1 MDTLG
6 SGSFGKVKRVQ
17 SKNTQEFF
25 ALKFLTKSQISELK
39 LWTQLRNEIR
49 ILLICNH
56 PSIIKIHA
64 VFEDPK
70 NIILVMELFNGKT
83 LFQHLV
89 KKRRLAEPEVKV
101 VMKKV
106 VEAVCYLHSMSP
118 KILHRD
124 LKPENILILNE

>member
-1 MDTLG
+1 MQQDIDSLLSFPMIAELNKQFKAEHRCEDLTTLFIEMDTLG

-17 SKNTQEFF
+17 SKNTQEMF

-56 PSIIKIHA
+56 PSIIKINA
-64 VFEDPK
+64 VYEDPK

-89 KKRRLAEPEVKV
+89 KKRRL
-101 VMKKV
+101 
-106 VEAVCYLHSMSP
+106 
-118 KILHRD
+118 
-124 LKPENILILNE
+124 